1 MKMRKTPRYFS
12 SQPEERK
19 WKLRLRQA
27 GMAVVWPF
35 KQKTT
40 YVLVLLFAFFA
51 PTFNGIKPAEVHL
64 WYWQK
69 LKNGAESL
77 YSLVSH
83 NAKNIMGKA
92 DLSFMKESPFADR
105 GIDKL
110 VETSDIRGQNIRRKA
125 FGKAETVPAG
135 VDIMKHDINANG
147 VLVPVLE
154 PEKQQRENAEAVKL
168 AEEINPE
175 NVDAGEARQLAEK
188 SDNDYRRDMPMLD
201 YPEKPIPIKGQAF
214 VYNAN
219 AIDVDGTYMFMFGI
233 YSNPAEERG
242 QLASQFLEKLIENR
256 EVDCDIVAYTKE
268 QVPTVICYINGV
280 NINKLL
286 VIKGLSDNI
295 AL

>member
-1 MKMRKTPRYFS
+1 
-12 SQPEERK
+12 
-19 WKLRLRQA
+19 
-27 GMAVVWPF
+27 
-35 KQKTT
+35 
-40 YVLVLLFAFFA
+40 
-51 PTFNGIKPAEVHL
+51 
-64 WYWQK
+64 
-69 LKNGAESL
+69 
-77 YSLVSH
+77 
-83 NAKNIMGKA
+83 
-92 DLSFMKESPFADR
+92 
-105 GIDKL
+105 
-110 VETSDIRGQNIRRKA
+110 
-125 FGKAETVPAG
+125 
-135 VDIMKHDINANG
+135 
-147 VLVPVLE
+147 
-154 PEKQQRENAEAVKL
+154 
-168 AEEINPE
+168 
-175 NVDAGEARQLAEK
+175 
-188 SDNDYRRDMPMLD
+188 MLD

>member
-1 MKMRKTPRYFS
+1 
-12 SQPEERK
+12 
-19 WKLRLRQA
+19 
-27 GMAVVWPF
+27 
-35 KQKTT
+35 
-40 YVLVLLFAFFA
+40 
-51 PTFNGIKPAEVHL
+51 
-64 WYWQK
+64 
-69 LKNGAESL
+69 
-77 YSLVSH
+77 
-83 NAKNIMGKA
+83 
-92 DLSFMKESPFADR
+92 MKESPFADR